1 MASSKPGYSDSIR
14 ADDGSIMQNLRR
26 KNTLGQGLVEFV
38 ILLPILVLFIM
49 IIFDL
54 GRVAYLY
61 STIQNAAREGARYAS
76 IHHQT
81 ATSTEISAAARQL
94 TTGLDP
100 DLLTITTSYPTTEIV
115 QVAVSYQFN
124 TATPIIAR
132 VLGSSNN
139 SFTLSGLATMRLE
152 Q

>member
-1 MASSKPGYSDSIR
+1 MMRDLHK
-14 ADDGSIMQNLRR
+14 
-26 KNTLGQGLVEFV
+26 KNAFGQGLVEFV

-54 GRVAYLY
+54 GRVAYVY
-61 STIQNAAREGARYAS
+61 STIHNAAREGARYAS

-81 ATSTEISAAARQL
+81 ATTTEIADAAKQL

-100 DLLTITTSYPTTEIV
+100 ALMSILTSYPSSEIV
-115 QVAVSYQFN
+115 QITINYQFT
-124 TATPIIAR
+124 TATPIITR
-132 VLGSSNN
+132 LLGSTDNTI
-139 SFTLSGLATMRLE
+139 TLSSRATMRLE

>member
-1 MASSKPGYSDSIR
+1 MASSKPNYTDTFHT
-14 ADDGSIMQNLRR
+14 DDGAMRR
-26 KNTLGQGLVEFV
+26 DMHKKDAIGQGLVEFV

-54 GRVAYLY
+54 GRVAYVY
-61 STIQNAAREGARYAS
+61 STIHNAAREGARYAS

-81 ATSTEISAAARQL
+81 ATTTEIADAAKQL

-100 DLLTITTSYPTTEIV
+100 VLMSISTSYPSSETV
-115 QVAVSYQFN
+115 QITINYQFA
-124 TATPIIAR
+124 TATPIITR
-132 VLGSSNN
+132 LLGSADNTI
-139 SFTLSGLATMRLE
+139 TLSSRATMRLE